1 MGIPA
6 PSGVGA
12 AGSPPTGD
20 QANAVIS
27 GTFAAAGTSAPFAIY
42 GAFNVVI
49 WGTVTDTLTTTASS
63 SSATAGTGTG
73 LFAGQ
78 TVNNA
83 NVPKGTTIGAVTGT
97 AVTLAFPAGK
107 TNANVTS
114 ATAASTSFGPAAWA
128 GTVSLDR
135 SFDGAASFQNCGQ
148 GGGGVPA
155 IYYGADHADGSA
167 ISFVASEP
175 EKGVLYR
182 LNCSAYASGTINYR
196 ISTTGMAATAWGVPM
211 G

>member
-6 PSGVGA
+6 PANVGA
-12 AGSPPTGD
+12 SGLPPAGD

-73 LFAGQ
+73 LLVGQ

-97 AVTLAFPAGK
+97 SVTLAFPSGK
-107 TNANVTS
+107 TNANVIA
-114 ATAASTSFGPAAWA
+114 ATAASTSFGPAAWV
-128 GTVSLDR
+128 GTIALER
-135 SFDGAASFQNCGQ
+135 SFDGGASFQNCGQ

-155 IYYGADHADGSA
+155 IYYGGDHVDGSA
-167 ISFVASEP
+167 VSLVASEP

-182 LNCSAYASGTINYR
+182 LNCQVFTSGTINYR